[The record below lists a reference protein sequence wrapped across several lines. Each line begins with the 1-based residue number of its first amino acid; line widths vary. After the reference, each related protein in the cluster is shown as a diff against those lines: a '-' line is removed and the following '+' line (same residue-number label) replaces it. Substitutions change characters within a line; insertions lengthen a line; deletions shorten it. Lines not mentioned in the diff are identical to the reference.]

1 MTTFHRLLL
10 FGIGTLIRA
19 IMGGP
24 DKLAKRELRKK
35 GHGLVRRILS

>member
-1 MTTFHRLLL
+1 MTRLFFRYLSL
-10 FGIGTLIRA
+10 RSLIRA

-35 GHGLVRRILS
+35 GHGLVRRILP